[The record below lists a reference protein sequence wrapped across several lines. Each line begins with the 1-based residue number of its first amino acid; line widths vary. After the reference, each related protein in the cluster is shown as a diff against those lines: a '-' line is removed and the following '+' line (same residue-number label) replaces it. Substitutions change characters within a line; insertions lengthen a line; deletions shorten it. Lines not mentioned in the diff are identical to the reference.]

1 MYLNPQELF
10 RIASACAKTLGAVG
24 RNPDT
29 ICMIVD
35 TSIIHAPCDAQI
47 AISPA
52 SVVQRSVGA
61 SQLDRLPTDR
71 PGAPGLSLSSAFC
84 ISPRA
89 ERTLPMLFSIAAS
102 PSRSPTG
109 DQLEVPNCRLPTS
122 FAVPCAVGSP
132 LTPIGHDARGGRQLD
147 RYCLGNC
154 FLRLD
159 GTV

>member
-1 MYLNPQELF
+1 
-10 RIASACAKTLGAVG
+10 
-24 RNPDT
+24 
-29 ICMIVD
+29 MIVD

-109 DQLEVPNCRLPTS
+109 DQLEVPNCRLPTT
-122 FAVPCAVGSP
+122 FAGPVRRRQHLCE
-132 LTPIGHDARGGRQLD
+132 TPIGHEERGASRLD
-147 RYCLGNC
+147 RYC
-154 FLRLD
+154 
-159 GTV
+159 